1 MEMVDIRSESP
12 LFRIASTSFTRIA
25 ILLGPDEWEKLRS
38 MSVAGDITILSEVW
52 PRGDRIATTFYILST
67 VDFHNA
73 NAFFHIHKFRL
84 ARQFQRRRTS
94 EREMLRRAGF
104 LSEPEPEHHLG

>member
-38 MSVAGDITILSEVW
+38 LSVTGDITIISEVW

-73 NAFFHIHKFRL
+73 NAFF
-84 ARQFQRRRTS
+84 TS
-94 EREMLRRAGF
+94 TSLDLPDNFNGGVEVKEKCGDGLGF
-104 LSEPEPEHHLG
+104 I